1 MGLLLTHTGLELE
14 CGVDEVGRGCIAG
27 PVVAAAVILPQ
38 GFFLSGI
45 RDSKKLTANQRESF
59 DKFIRSSGAIVSIGE
74 VSASRIDSH
83 NILNA
88 TYEAMHIAIS
98 GLNKKP
104 DYIIVDGDRFRPY
117 ENIPFSTFIK
127 GDDKYVSI
135 AAASIV
141 AKVYRDKLMTQLA
154 IEYPNYA
161 WENNKGYGTAAHV
174 AGIKKNGL
182 CNQHRQSFIS
192 QRMLTT

>member
-27 PVVAAAVILPQ
+27 PVVAAAVILPP

-104 DYIIVDGDRFRPY
+104 DYIIVDGDKFRPY

>member
-14 CGVDEVGRGCIAG
+14 CGIDEVGRGCIAG

>member
-14 CGVDEVGRGCIAG
+14 CGIDEVGRGCIAG

-117 ENIPFSTFIK
+117 ENIPFSTFIN

>member
-14 CGVDEVGRGCIAG
+14 CGIDEVGRGCIAG

-104 DYIIVDGDRFRPY
+104 DYIIVDGDKFRPY